1 MVHLE
6 NAVEKS
12 LPCGPGL
19 DLLALAVDEIP
30 VKLTTASV
38 NIHLSGPEPTG
49 TLPEVT
55 ADPKGNDDEE
65 GKVRLEE
72 ILGGT
77 DAFADGRD
85 SSVEL
90 LSVSLSDI
98 DLRKGLK
105 HT

>member
-1 MVHLE
+1 MRLE

-19 DLLALAVDEIP
+19 HLLALAVDEIP

-38 NIHLSGPEPTG
+38 NVHLGGPEPTG

-55 ADPKGNDDEE
+55 ADPEEHDDEE
-65 GKVRLEE
+65 SKVRAEE
-72 ILGGT
+72 FLGGT
-77 DAFADGRD
+77 NAFADRGD

-90 LSVSLSDI
+90 FSISL
-98 DLRKGLK
+98 
-105 HT
+105 